1 MGEISRARLLQVVG
15 GLLGIAAFFLP
26 WVASNFGAAML
37 SLTSTDLIVTTIQYF
52 LGGEPLLGGFGGDAL
67 TAGLVVVTVGVLLLL
82 ASSAITLISPYGGPL
97 MFVASAISVSGITV
111 MSVAIVSIPVFLR
124 FTVGYGTIVA
134 FSGANIAIKGQLYH
148 RASLGDQKSKTPPT
162 EGEQG

>member
-1 MGEISRARLLQVVG
+1 MG

-26 WVASNFGAAML
+26 WVVSTFGSPML
-37 SLTSTDLIVTTIQYF
+37 SLTSIDLIVTTIQHF
-52 LGGEPLLGGFGGDAL
+52 LGDVPLLGGFGGDAL

-111 MSVAIVSIPVFLR
+111 MSVAIVSIPMFLR
-124 FTVGYGTIVA
+124 FTVGYGTLVA
-134 FSGANIAIKGQLYH
+134 FSGAIIAIMGLLYH
-148 RASLGDQKSKTPPT
+148 RASLEDQKSETPPT